1 MIQDL
6 HSHTFYSFCGKDEPE
21 AIVEAAIKGGIEL
34 FGICDH
40 SYGIGY
46 GNYEFFKSETVLR
59 DYGRAM
65 RRYHDH
71 MSYVRDKY
79 ADKIKIL
86 LGVEVS
92 TSGHPQWG
100 LPANEDISFFDY
112 CLLESLDSKDSIT
125 DGDLFAYAKRC
136 GTPMVGIAHTDMF
149 KFIES
154 CGDDAYDYFC
164 RMREQNIFWE
174 MNVSYDSIH
183 QYRVHKYMLD
193 FFENEEQQDIVR
205 RSGVKI
211 SIGFDGH
218 RVEDYLPDR
227 VAEYC
232 KRLDAL
238 NIPMPFDKK

>member
-1 MIQDL
+1 
-6 HSHTFYSFCGKDEPE
+6 
-21 AIVEAAIKGGIEL
+21 
-34 FGICDH
+34 
-40 SYGIGY
+40 
-46 GNYEFFKSETVLR
+46 
-59 DYGRAM
+59 
-65 RRYHDH
+65 
-71 MSYVRDKY
+71 
-79 ADKIKIL
+79 
-86 LGVEVS
+86 
-92 TSGHPQWG
+92 
-100 LPANEDISFFDY
+100 
-112 CLLESLDSKDSIT
+112 
-125 DGDLFAYAKRC
+125 
-136 GTPMVGIAHTDMF
+136 MVGIAHTDMF

-232 KRLDAL
+232 KRLDEL